1 MGREDMNKASLNNYF
16 SKSFAAK
23 GSRAIGWYQ
32 MGKTISREKIYDR
45 RSKKIFIYLKVWSKN
60 YAIKRNSTF

>member
-1 MGREDMNKASLNNYF
+1 MGREDMNKATLNNYF

-32 MGKTISREKIYDR
+32 MGKMISREKNMIGEVRKYL
-45 RSKKIFIYLKVWSKN
+45 FI
-60 YAIKRNSTF
+60 